1 MKKILI
7 VASLILA
14 SANVTTAE
22 AAIPVRKN
30 LVENVESAAQ
40 LNSQETFSVDVTS
53 EEVSLDESAA
63 PAPGGSKSHIAAM
76 LLTFFFGYIGVHR
89 FYLGYTWQGIVQI
102 LTLGGFFGLWVMID
116 FIRIIIKDL
125 KPKNGSYSM

>member
-40 LNSQETFSVDVTS
+40 SNSQETFSVDVAS
-53 EEVSLDESAA
+53 EAVSMDESAA

-76 LLTFFFGYIGVHR
+76 LLTFFLGYFGVHR